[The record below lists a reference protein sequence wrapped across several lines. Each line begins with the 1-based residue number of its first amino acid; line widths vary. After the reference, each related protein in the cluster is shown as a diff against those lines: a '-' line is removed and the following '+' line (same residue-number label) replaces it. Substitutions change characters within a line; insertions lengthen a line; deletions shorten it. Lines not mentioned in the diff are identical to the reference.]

1 MANRMRTTK
10 QTAISGKD
18 KEVSLSK
25 EGTKSPK
32 NKKQAKASKK
42 AKEKSASKQ
51 SSFSL
56 IAFFQ
61 KEQVRV
67 IFGLIMLFFTLFLF
81 AAFVSFLF
89 THETDDDIFSLNLL
103 STLQTNKSAENHL
116 GLFGVYFSFL
126 FIKIGFGVASF
137 GFLLLMFL
145 YSINLIAR
153 KRLLPLLKT
162 TVWTVAI
169 VLWVSTLLAFLFS
182 NSAIWLG
189 GEMGS
194 EIVEFLDDKIKSV
207 GIFLLLLLYLL
218 CLIVLLGGLK
228 LFARKKNPD
237 VADDTE
243 IETVKE
249 TEETSVEEN
258 QMEQPK
264 MGLWALLFG
273 KKDKDNDDEQEPD
286 MPILEKET
294 TEVEEDDEKKNE
306 IEDEQKFSKEKITV
320 RTIELPEEPP
330 VQDDVKDEP
339 TIDDTLPMPPI
350 AGEDILIEDIKPQQP
365 GPMENETTSEEEPIE
380 EKEKSAFDVAQLP
393 PYDPRADLPDY
404 QFPTTDMLEE
414 YVQETRSKEQKLI
427 EIGNNKQRIKDTLSN
442 YGIEIS
448 SISATEG
455 PTITMYEIVPAP
467 GVRISKIKGLEDDIA
482 LSLSALGIRIIA
494 PIPGKGTIGIE
505 VPNAHPQ
512 IVPMKDVIMSDKFQN
527 ANKMALPVAIGKT
540 ISNEVFVFD
549 LAKMPHVLMAGATG
563 QGKSVGLN
571 AVLTSLLYKK
581 HPAELKFVLVD
592 PKKVEL
598 TLYSKIERHYLAK
611 LPDSDEAII
620 TDTHKVVKTLTSLC
634 NEMDQRYEL
643 LKSAQ
648 CRNIIEYNEKFKARR
663 LNPEN
668 GHRFLPYI
676 VLVFDEFADC
686 IMTAGREV
694 EQPIARLAQLAR
706 AIGIHLIIATQRPSV
721 NIITGVIKANFP
733 ARIAFRVSSST
744 DSRTILDTTGA
755 QNLIGRGDMLIS
767 TGNELTRVQC
777 ALVDTPE
784 VEKICEFIGEQ
795 RGYTGA
801 FHLPEVIDDN
811 GGTQQEVDDGE
822 FDPCFADAARMVVQ
836 NQQGSTSFLQRK
848 LKLGYN
854 RAGRIMDQLEREKIV
869 GPSLGSKVR
878 EVYIK
883 DEVALDELLKNL
895 NLL

>member
-264 MGLWALLFG
+264 MGLWARLFG

-286 MPILEKET
+286 MPILE
-294 TEVEEDDEKKNE
+294 
-306 IEDEQKFSKEKITV
+306 
-320 RTIELPEEPP
+320 
-330 VQDDVKDEP
+330 
-339 TIDDTLPMPPI
+339 
-350 AGEDILIEDIKPQQP
+350 
-365 GPMENETTSEEEPIE
+365 
-380 EKEKSAFDVAQLP
+380 
-393 PYDPRADLPDY
+393 
-404 QFPTTDMLEE
+404 
-414 YVQETRSKEQKLI
+414 
-427 EIGNNKQRIKDTLSN
+427 
-442 YGIEIS
+442 
-448 SISATEG
+448 
-455 PTITMYEIVPAP
+455 
-467 GVRISKIKGLEDDIA
+467 
-482 LSLSALGIRIIA
+482 
-494 PIPGKGTIGIE
+494 
-505 VPNAHPQ
+505 
-512 IVPMKDVIMSDKFQN
+512 
-527 ANKMALPVAIGKT
+527 
-540 ISNEVFVFD
+540 
-549 LAKMPHVLMAGATG
+549 
-563 QGKSVGLN
+563 
-571 AVLTSLLYKK
+571 
-581 HPAELKFVLVD
+581 
-592 PKKVEL
+592 
-598 TLYSKIERHYLAK
+598 
-611 LPDSDEAII
+611 
-620 TDTHKVVKTLTSLC
+620 
-634 NEMDQRYEL
+634 
-643 LKSAQ
+643 
-648 CRNIIEYNEKFKARR
+648 
-663 LNPEN
+663 
-668 GHRFLPYI
+668 
-676 VLVFDEFADC
+676 
-686 IMTAGREV
+686 
-694 EQPIARLAQLAR
+694 
-706 AIGIHLIIATQRPSV
+706 
-721 NIITGVIKANFP
+721 
-733 ARIAFRVSSST
+733 
-744 DSRTILDTTGA
+744 
-755 QNLIGRGDMLIS
+755 
-767 TGNELTRVQC
+767 
-777 ALVDTPE
+777 
-784 VEKICEFIGEQ
+784 
-795 RGYTGA
+795 
-801 FHLPEVIDDN
+801 
-811 GGTQQEVDDGE
+811 
-822 FDPCFADAARMVVQ
+822 
-836 NQQGSTSFLQRK
+836 
-848 LKLGYN
+848 
-854 RAGRIMDQLEREKIV
+854 
-869 GPSLGSKVR
+869 
-878 EVYIK
+878 
-883 DEVALDELLKNL
+883 
-895 NLL
+895 